1 MLHGL
6 EDGNVGAVHRTR
18 VASRRLREVL
28 PILQLDPEIAERLSR
43 RLRKITQRLGVV
55 RELDVLLA
63 LIDELA
69 GSDRY
74 PTTALAKVGRVV
86 RDERDRAR
94 AGFAAKRPV
103 AELTRL
109 AAKLEKIARALEAE
123 DAVPR
128 RQQTAAR
135 SWQWALDARAVHRAT
150 ALAEAMDNAGA
161 VYLPERLHAI
171 RIAAKKLRYALEV
184 SADVARVKSTPDLRL
199 LRRVQDTLG
208 RLHDLH
214 VLEDRVRQLQA
225 SLTPPDVNVWRQLD
239 TLVVSIDE
247 ECRRLHGRYMRERDG
262 LVALC
267 TRLAGHRDRDR
278 DRSITNHQS
287 AIKNSK

>member
-6 EDGNVGAVHRTR
+6 EDGNVHAVHRTR

-28 PILQLDPEIAERLSR
+28 PILQLDPEVSEKLGR
-43 RLRKITQRLGVV
+43 RLRRVTQRLGAV
-55 RELDVLLA
+55 RELDVLLG

-69 GSDRY
+69 SSDRY
-74 PTTALAKVGRVV
+74 PTAALARVGRVI
-86 RDERDRAR
+86 RDERNQAR
-94 AGFAAKRPV
+94 AGFAAKRPT

-109 AAKLEKIARALEAE
+109 AGKLEKIARGLEAE
-123 DAVPR
+123 EAAPR

-150 ALAEAMDNAGA
+150 TLAEAMDEAGA
-161 VYLPERLHAI
+161 VCLPERLHVV
-171 RIAAKKLRYALEV
+171 RIATKKLRYALEV
-184 SADVARVKSTPDLRL
+184 SADVARVRSTPDLRL

-225 SLTPPDVNVWRQLD
+225 SLTPPDLNVWRQLD
-239 TLVVSIDE
+239 TLVVSLDE

-262 LVALC
+262 LLVLC
-267 TRLAGHRDRDR
+267 TRLAGHRDR
-278 DRSITNHQS
+278 SMANHQS
-287 AIKNSK
+287 TIKNSK

>member
-6 EDGNVGAVHRTR
+6 EDGDVRAVHRTR

-28 PILQLDPEIAERLSR
+28 PILQLDPEVSEKLSR
-43 RLRKITQRLGVV
+43 RLRKVTQRLGVV

-74 PTTALAKVGRVV
+74 PTTALARVGRVIS
-86 RDERDRAR
+86 DERNQAR

-109 AAKLEKIARALEAE
+109 AGKLEKIARGLKAE
-123 DAVPR
+123 DAAPR
-128 RQQTAAR
+128 RQRTAAR

-214 VLEDRVRQLQA
+214 VLGDRVRQLQA

-239 TLVVSIDE
+239 TLVVSLDE

-267 TRLAGHRDRDR
+267 TRLAGHRDR
-278 DRSITNHQS
+278 SITNHQS
-287 AIKNSK
+287 AVKKSK

>member
-6 EDGNVGAVHRTR
+6 EDGNVQAVHRTR

-28 PILQLDPEIAERLSR
+28 PILQLDPEVSEKLSR
-43 RLRKITQRLGVV
+43 RLRKVTQRLGTV
-55 RELDVLLA
+55 RELDVLLT
-63 LIDELA
+63 LIEELA

-74 PTTALAKVGRVV
+74 PTTALARVGRLVK
-86 RDERDRAR
+86 DERDQAR

-103 AELTRL
+103 AELKRL
-109 AAKLEKIARALEAE
+109 AGKLEKVARALEAE

-128 RQQTAAR
+128 RRQTAAR

-150 ALAEAMDNAGA
+150 ALAEAMDDAGA
-161 VYLPERLHAI
+161 VYLPERLHGV

-214 VLEDRVRQLQA
+214 VLSDRVRQLQA

-239 TLVVSIDE
+239 TLVVSLDE

-267 TRLAGHRDRDR
+267 TRHAGQGEV
-278 DRSITNHQS
+278 RSQ
-287 AIKNSK
+287 KEEVRRRK